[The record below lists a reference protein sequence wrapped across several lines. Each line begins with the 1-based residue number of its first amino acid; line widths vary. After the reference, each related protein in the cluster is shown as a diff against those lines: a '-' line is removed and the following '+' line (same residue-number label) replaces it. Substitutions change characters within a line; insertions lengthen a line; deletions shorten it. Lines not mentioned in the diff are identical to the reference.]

1 MLRRFYQTLV
11 PSFALQIRQPAPSLR
26 TKFHHNMQFRRK
38 AESRIKILRQII
50 PTEYMLDDYLLYY
63 CVYFREHARLK
74 TRIHGLGG
82 SDVRIDLENIQML
95 GRHILRKR
103 TYMYLFNEALKAEQA
118 APTDD
123 LFDFP
128 RNLRRMSS
136 VHNRTEFIEQFL
148 RAFETDFRL
157 DRLSEDQ
164 EVVKLEQK
172 TRPTIL
178 LYIVGFVHCQYGEQA
193 CAEFV
198 DEFVIK
204 GRLSKMYTHRGLL
217 EIAKEDRP
225 RFSY

>member
-11 PSFALQIRQPAPSLR
+11 PSFALRVHQPVPSLR

-50 PTEYMLDDYLLYY
+50 PTEYMLDDNLLYY
-63 CVYFREHARLK
+63 CIYFRDHARLK
-74 TRIHGLGG
+74 TRLQGVGG

-95 GRHILRKR
+95 GRQILRKR

-118 APTDD
+118 GPTDD

-128 RNLRRMSS
+128 RNLRRMAN
-136 VHNRTEFIEQFL
+136 VHNRKEFIDQFL
-148 RAFETDFRL
+148 RALETDFKL
-157 DRLSEDQ
+157 DRISEDQ
-164 EVVKLEQK
+164 EVVKLEQE
-172 TRPTIL
+172 TRPTVL
-178 LYIVGFVHCQYGEQA
+178 LYVVGFIHCQHGEQK

-204 GRLSKMYTHRGLL
+204 GRLSQAYTHRGLL
-217 EIAKEDRP
+217 EIAKDDRP
-225 RFSY
+225 QFTY

>member
-11 PSFALQIRQPAPSLR
+11 PSFALRVHQPVPSLR

-50 PTEYMLDDYLLYY
+50 PTEYMLDDNLLYY
-63 CVYFREHARLK
+63 CIYFRDHARLK
-74 TRIHGLGG
+74 TRLQGVGG

-95 GRHILRKR
+95 GRQILRKR

-118 APTDD
+118 GPTDD

-128 RNLRRMSS
+128 RNLRRMAN
-136 VHNRTEFIEQFL
+136 VHNRKEFIDQFL
-148 RAFETDFRL
+148 RALETDFKL
-157 DRLSEDQ
+157 DRISEDQ
-164 EVVKLEQK
+164 EVVKLEQE
-172 TRPTIL
+172 TRPTVL
-178 LYIVGFVHCQYGEQA
+178 LYVVGFIHCQHGEQK

-204 GRLSKMYTHRGLL
+204 GRLSRAYTHRGLL
-217 EIAKEDRP
+217 EIAKDDRP
-225 RFSY
+225 QFTY

>member
-11 PSFALQIRQPAPSLR
+11 PSFALQVRQPVPSLR

-38 AESRIKILRQII
+38 AESRIKLLRQII
-50 PTEYMLDDYLLYY
+50 PSEYMLDDYLLYY
-63 CVYFREHARLK
+63 CIYFREHARLK
-74 TRIHGLGG
+74 TRLQGVGG

-103 TYMYLFNEALKAEQA
+103 TYMYLFKEALKAEQA
-118 APTDD
+118 GSTDD

-128 RNLRRMSS
+128 RNLRRMSN
-136 VHNRTEFIEQFL
+136 VHNRREFIDQFL
-148 RAFETDFRL
+148 RAFETDFKL

-164 EVVKLEQK
+164 EVVKLEQE

-178 LYIVGFVHCQYGEQA
+178 LYVVGFIHCQYGEQM

-204 GRLSKMYTHRGLL
+204 GRLAKAYTHRGLL
-217 EIAKEDRP
+217 EIAKDNRP
-225 RFSY
+225 QFSY

>member
-148 RAFETDFRL
+148 RAFETEFRL

-204 GRLSKMYTHRGLL
+204 GRLSKTYTHRGLL